1 MESKITILE
10 KVNVTRSYKTKARN
24 LMGCSE
30 NWYDPYY
37 AIGHTFFKEQLEE
50 MSEQELNNLVTL
62 AASLAEAFY

>member
-10 KVNVTRSYKTKARN
+10 KVNIARSYKT
-24 LMGCSE
+24 

-37 AIGHTFFKEQLEE
+37 VIGHTFFKEQLEE

-62 AASLAEAFY
+62 AASLAETFY

>member
-10 KVNVTRSYKTKARN
+10 KVNISCSHTTKARN

-37 AIGHTFFKEQLEE
+37 AIGQTFFKEQLEE

-62 AASLAEAFY
+62 AETMSDAFY